1 METNQKFEELK
12 QQKKTED
19 LIENL
24 HTVLSI
30 SKKDKDYQ
38 LSLDILQYLVETLR
52 YLRMHDKAISLLETE
67 INSDYYNRKDDILKV
82 IDELVRT
89 LLRTEDFIKLKSV
102 LFMRER
108 FLTTK
113 HQKVM
118 QKFYLAVCN
127 EGLKEYKQAIDT
139 LLSIKDDISNSNLV
153 SKYLKL
159 SMLHLKEQD
168 FIKAKEYYFKAV
180 KFDPKKKNPIFYLT
194 ESDILYCEGDYQNAL
209 TLYQEYFIKS
219 KNKRRY
225 LDRFILI
232 NIKLN
237 RLDEAWK
244 FYQEYLSVVKG
255 LVSRNYR
262 LVFYEAS
269 LKLADRLKNEFEK
282 DKLNYL
288 IQELEPAKPV
298 LNQFD
303 NVYRLLTLVFKQKR
317 YLKARDVILD
327 MFKAIDSLY
336 QFQKLL
342 FIRKNET
349 GISFYHYT
357 KGLLLEK
364 TPKITDYTGTILE
377 TVLNTTPVND
387 LYTFDDLINYSKE
400 MYKNAESC
408 YLFVN
413 GIKRENEFNYFI
425 VYSKDLINFDFQ
437 QKLVLIATEILKKQL
452 LDFDSNIY
460 QYSLYKNYR
469 DLFNKENLGFI
480 KIDKGIIHLLND
492 HAKTILDIDSDYLV
506 FEEFQNRLI
515 QKKFIDDFLYT
526 DNLTLDLSTKTQ
538 TKTIAFSITKDEY
551 TIYATVKEVQNIKEQ
566 TLNNDFMK
574 IGNENQLIK
583 DLNNAGSKN
592 IVLFNIINYLDYFK
606 DYNYQVYKEKLT
618 LFFDRLK
625 TLSKNHFH
633 QIYLE
638 SYHLVY
644 LTLNTVDKR
653 VVNRIVESVYKQDI
667 NFDIRTSIININ
679 HSLNS
684 DGLIKLRY
692 LNALT
697 TEINPYIFDN
707 KNFRYNQELAKTILI
722 NVNNIINA
730 KEILLEYQGI
740 GKWDVF
746 ELRFL
751 KVNISNKAMLGETHS
766 LNRVLKANDLEEK
779 WDYLVIS
786 QLIKNI
792 KKAKFIGGFVFD
804 LSNASMMN
812 LKALKKVVKK
822 LESYENPI
830 YNYVFRIDL
839 SLIDHLEDVSENVVY
854 LKQKQIKLIGY
865 NFLDCLN
872 INKIDIFK
880 YLDYLDFE
888 YEDLSNNN
896 LKNFLKILNEYDLKY
911 ILNHKNNTLKRS
923 ELEAFDILYV
933 YGNKYKKYENVTA
946 LK

>member
-52 YLRMHDKAISLLETE
+52 YLRFHDKAINLLESE

-159 SMLHLKEQD
+159 SMLHLKEED

-269 LKLADRLKNEFEK
+269 LKLADKLKNEFEK

-342 FIRKNET
+342 FVRKNEA

-364 TPKITDYTGTILE
+364 TPKSTDYSGTILE
-377 TVLNTTPVND
+377 TVLNTTPVSD
-387 LYTFDDLINYSKE
+387 LYTFDDLVSYSKE

-413 GIKRENEFNYFI
+413 GIKRENEFDYFV
-425 VYSKDLINFDFQ
+425 VYSKDLDQFDFQ

-506 FEEFQNRLI
+506 FEEFQNCLI

-526 DNLTLDLSTKTQ
+526 DKLTLDLSTKTQ
-538 TKTIAFSITKDEY
+538 TKTIEFSITKDEY

-574 IGNENQLIK
+574 IGNENQLLK

-592 IVLFNIINYLDYFK
+592 IVLFNIINYLDFFK

-618 LFFDRLK
+618 LFFDNLK

-633 QIYLE
+633 HIYLE

-697 TEINPYIFDN
+697 TENNPYIFDN
-707 KNFRYNQELAKTILI
+707 KNFRYNLELAKTILI
-722 NVNNIINA
+722 NVNSMINL

-740 GKWDVF
+740 GKWDVN

-751 KVNISNKAMLGETHS
+751 KVNISNKAMLGETSS

-792 KKAKFIGGFVFD
+792 KKAGFIGGFVFD
-804 LSNASMMN
+804 ISKSSITNT
-812 LKALKKVVKK
+812 KALKKYVKK
-822 LESYENPI
+822 LESYDNPI
-830 YNYVFRIDL
+830 YNYLFRIDL
-839 SLIDHLEDVSENVVY
+839 SLIDNVKDILPSFEY
-854 LKQKQIKLIGY
+854 LKEKQIKLIGY
-865 NFLDCLN
+865 NCLNRLN
-872 INKIDIFK
+872 INEIDIFK
-880 YLDYLDFE
+880 HLDYLDFVF
-888 YEDLSNNN
+888 EDLSNDN
-896 LKNFLKILNEYDLKY
+896 LKSFLKILNDYELKY

-923 ELEAFDILYV
+923 ELEAFNILYV
-933 YGNKYKKYENVTA
+933 YGDKYKKYENVTA